1 MAEEGNVRPSTPQ
14 GPPPEGERRVAP
26 RQSSTLRIACYPAG
40 SGLLERRMARI
51 RNVSRTG
58 IGLIVDRPW
67 HQGLA
72 VILELPAEDGVRS
85 ARARI
90 VHSTSQPGGTFLVG
104 CVFDNQLTDAE
115 VQALAR

>member
-1 MAEEGNVRPSTPQ
+1 MAEEGNVRESTPP
-14 GPPPEGERRVAP
+14 GPPPEGERRAAA

-40 SGLLERRMARI
+40 SGLLDRRMVRI

-58 IGLIVDRPW
+58 IGLIVDRNW
-67 HQGLA
+67 QSGTAL
-72 VILELPAEDGVRS
+72 VLELPGEEGVRPT
-85 ARARI
+85 RARV

-115 VQALAR
+115 VQALAK